1 MADKRDDQR
10 HVGHD
15 LVVEFIG
22 EERLLSPG
30 EELTFGRSADLVV
43 DDNRYLHRLIGR
55 FTWSNGMWWLV
66 NTGSSIALRL
76 DDADGPSY
84 ARVAPGST
92 VPLSFET
99 ATLSFEAGG
108 RPYEL
113 RTELL
118 VDSPLLTVDVMG
130 AGSDDTGG
138 HVDPEATTTAGSLP
152 LNDEQRLLLVALCEP
167 WLRDA
172 ASNELPTNRQLAM
185 RLGWTITKFNRK
197 LDWLCQKYA
206 TAGVT
211 GLRGSSDLLAR
222 DRRVRL
228 VEHALDASVVTAADL
243 VLLDSPTGGDPCLP
257 T

>member
-1 MADKRDDQR
+1 MPETHNGSRER
-10 HVGHD
+10 GHD
-15 LVVEFIG
+15 LVVEFVDV
-22 EERLLSPG
+22 ERVISPG
-30 EELTFGRSADLVV
+30 DELTFGRSADIVV

-76 DDADGPSY
+76 DDANGPSY
-84 ARVAPGST
+84 TRVAPGST

-118 VDSPLLTVDVMG
+118 IDSPLLAVDVTG
-130 AGSDDTGG
+130 TDSDEEAGVTDL
-138 HVDPEATTTAGSLP
+138 EATTTAGSLP

-172 ASNELPTNRQLAM
+172 ASNELPTNRQLAS

-206 TAGVT
+206 AAGVT

-222 DRRVRL
+222 DRRLRL
-228 VEHALDASVVTAADL
+228 VEHALDAGVVTPADL
-243 VLLDSPTGGDPCLP
+243 ALLA
-257 T
+257 